1 MTSNEPMTPAPISV
15 ERLPEKWRRPPTK
28 AGVEWIEA
36 NARRQCAY
44 ELEQAL
50 PALLQ
55 RLAEREAEVA
65 NLREAFALK
74 DAAFKLM
81 RDAAQEYKARACA
94 AERAREEAIAA
105 LRTIDGM
112 SYHELVCGEHNT
124 VIAAFLAAS
133 GGA

>member
-1 MTSNEPMTPAPISV
+1 MTPAPISV

-50 PALLQ
+50 PALLHQ
-55 RLAEREAEVA
+55 LAEREAEVER
-65 NLREAFALK
+65 LREIASQINTDWIPANK
-74 DAAFKLM
+74 KL
-81 RDAAQEYKARACA
+81 AERAET
-94 AERAREEAIAA
+94 AERARGDAAA
-105 LRTIDGM
+105 LVARVVNNTYWRTNDNK
-112 SYHELVCGEHNT
+112 LWPDL
-124 VIAAFLAAS
+124 IAFIAAS